1 MLPDGDLTNSSLDY
15 VRNFIDENAKIIAI
29 VSLPNDTF
37 THSGAG
43 VKASVMFLQKVSKE
57 KLKSI
62 KKKDYKIFTA
72 VIEKIGYDIRG
83 RTVFKKDSHGNIL
96 KKEVDI
102 VNYDG
107 TVQNKLYQ

>member
-1 MLPDGDLTNSSLDY
+1 
-15 VRNFIDENAKIIAI
+15 
-29 VSLPNDTF
+29 
-37 THSGAG
+37 
-43 VKASVMFLQKVSKE
+43 MFLQKVSKE

-107 TVQNKLYQ
+107 TVQKQTLPIIDTDIPEIIEEFKKFKRSEKIDW